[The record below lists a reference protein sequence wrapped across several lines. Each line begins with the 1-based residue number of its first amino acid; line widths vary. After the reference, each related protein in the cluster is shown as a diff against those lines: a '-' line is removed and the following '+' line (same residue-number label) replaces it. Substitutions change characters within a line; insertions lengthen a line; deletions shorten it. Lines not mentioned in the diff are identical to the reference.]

1 LPEQSATSAKRAVSF
16 GPFRLLPAQQ
26 LLLEGD
32 APVRLGSRA
41 LEILTALVE
50 RAGELVTK
58 TELMARVWPDT
69 VVEESNLKVH
79 VFGLRRALGD
89 GQPGRR
95 YIANVPGRGYR
106 FVAAVIL
113 AEPKEHLVPKSAV
126 PERVGTHNLPISH
139 SRALGRA
146 DTISVL
152 RDLLPSQRFITIVG
166 AGGIGKTTVALALA
180 EAIVPAYE
188 HGIWFVDL
196 APLDDP
202 QFVSTTVASTL
213 GLAIRLENAAI
224 GLVDFLRDRRMLIVL
239 DNCEHVIDA
248 AAALAEQLLGGAP
261 GVHILATSRE
271 PLRARGERVHR
282 LLPLEVPPTHPGLR
296 HRKRVFTPPSSSSW
310 SARRRS

>member
-1 LPEQSATSAKRAVSF
+1 MAEQSATSAGRAVSF

-26 LLLEGD
+26 LLLEGEV
-32 APVRLGSRA
+32 PVRLGSRA

-58 TELMARVWPDT
+58 NELMARVWPDT
-69 VVEESNLKVH
+69 AVEESNLKVH

-126 PERVGTHNLPISH
+126 PERVGAHNLPISH

-166 AGGIGKTTVALALA
+166 AGGIGKTTV
-180 EAIVPAYE
+180 
-188 HGIWFVDL
+188 WFVDL

-202 QFVSTTVASTL
+202 QFVSTTLASTL
-213 GLAIRLENAAI
+213 GLAIRLENAAT

-282 LLPLEVPPTHPGLR
+282 LLPLEVPPAYVIGSGRLR
-296 HRKRVFTPPSSSSW
+296 LRPALRG
-310 SARRRS
+310 ARGGDRGRL